1 MQDKE
6 AHLKGKKHRSQGS
19 KSKMKQ
25 SKRSKGGKRGKRGKK
40 NRNQMSSEFSLISS
54 DEHHEESSNNYDDP
68 YLEGQLLWSEIQS
81 QYGTLPFGIE
91 AFQYNS
97 E

>member
-1 MQDKE
+1 MQMWDKE
-6 AHLKGKKHRSQGS
+6 AHLKGKKHRSHVS
-19 KSKMKQ
+19 KSKTKQ
-25 SKRSKGGKRGKRGKK
+25 SKRSKGGKRGKK
-40 NRNQMSSEFSLISS
+40 NRNQMSSEFSLLSC
-54 DEHHEESSNNYDDP
+54 DEYHKESSNNDDDP
-68 YLEGQLLWSEIQS
+68 YYECQLLWSEIQS